1 MLLLEIIIAAAVVVF
16 LFAQV
21 DKLRANRLAAKAVK
35 TGTTGN
41 QGAPNAQAQASPFV
55 PVPLKLR
62 IEGTKPFSLKNAGFF
77 GQFGVPVKRLSDAC
91 QFAGPGTLDTFPSA
105 VAGAIRALYEEGN
118 AFGPEIM
125 RLICHGRELAPSE
138 ALYFALTRKGSAENP
153 EYAMYAFLDK
163 VRA

>member
-1 MLLLEIIIAAAVVVF
+1 MLLLEIIIIAAVVVI

-21 DKLRANRLAAKAVK
+21 EKLRAKRVAAKAGN
-35 TGTTGN
+35 GTAGN
-41 QGAPNAQAQASPFV
+41 QGAPNAPAQASSIA

-77 GQFGVPVKRLSDAC
+77 GQFGVPVKKLSDAC
-91 QFAGPGTLDTFPSA
+91 QFAGPGNLTTFPAA

-125 RLICHGRELAPSE
+125 RLICHERELAPSE
-138 ALYFALTRKGSAENP
+138 ALYFALTRNGSAENP

>member
-1 MLLLEIIIAAAVVVF
+1 MLLLEIIIIAAVLVF

-21 DKLRANRLAAKAVK
+21 DKLRKKRSAATAGQNV
-35 TGTTGN
+35 GN
-41 QGAPNAQAQASPFV
+41 GDPNAQVQAASSL

-91 QFAGPGTLDTFPSA
+91 QFEGPGNIDSFPAAVASA
-105 VAGAIRALYEEGN
+105 VRALYEEGS
-118 AFGPEIM
+118 ALGPEIM
-125 RLICHGRELAPSE
+125 RLICHERELAPTE
-138 ALYFALTRKGSAENP
+138 ALYFALTRSGSPEKP
-153 EYAMYAFLDK
+153 EYTMYAFLDK